1 VQRLILASSSPYRR
15 ELLAR
20 LGIPFESAAPSIDE
34 AALRGEAPGATALRL
49 AQEKSK
55 AIATRFPDAL
65 IVGSDQVAELSG
77 FALGKPLTHENALR
91 QLQKCSG
98 RTVDFHTGLCLLDA
112 PSGEH
117 QSALA
122 LNRVRFRTLALDEIE
137 RYLNRERP
145 YDCCASAK
153 AEGFGIVL
161 IESVEGDDPNALI
174 GLPLIMLVDML
185 RRAGI
190 ALP

>member
-34 AALRGEAPGATALRL
+34 AARRGEAPGATALRL

-65 IVGSDQVAELSG
+65 IVGSDQVAELGG

-98 RTVDFHTGLCLLDA
+98 QTVVFHTGLCLLDA
-112 PSGEH
+112 PSGAH

-122 LNRVRFRTLALDEIE
+122 LNRVRFRTLALEEIE

-153 AEGFGIVL
+153 VEGFGIVL

-185 RRAGI
+185 RRAGF